1 MEKMK
6 TISILSMATALV
18 SAKRAMLAAS
28 VAVIVA
34 IFYTASESNTA
45 TDEVLFRKAGEY
57 DLEYPQGKPLAVDVN
72 SDGWIDIL
80 TTSGAGR
87 KLFTFSVFLN
97 NGDGTLTLDASYEIL
112 GTDVTNAD
120 FDGDGDVDLAVS
132 TDFYY
137 SRAEEATLT
146 IFFNDGEGNFI
157 ERGRYPLK
165 GNSTAIL
172 SGDLDGDGDS
182 DIAVAQEEHMDL
194 FFNDGEG
201 SFPARGAIAP
211 RMFTQ
216 LYYFLSG
223 ADFDGDGDLD
233 LAYGEQTI
241 GALGGYHSGFFV
253 QFNQGQAIF
262 ADPVGYWNENVHS
275 PVIMAEDFNGDGHT
289 DICALVRSWIPGPY
303 DPNPPEK
310 IFVFLNHG
318 DGVFGELIEI
328 LSGGSRN
335 VSGLTTKADI
345 KLLFG
350 TTGDIDLDGSVD
362 VVVTS
367 GDYSSSGPIYPF
379 LNRGDGTFVMCSG
392 IPAGDHTWIPALAD
406 LDNDGDP
413 DLMTIDMDWE
423 SFISTGEATPVLK
436 VFLNTTIER
445 HPTYVEDA
453 EDEEKRPRIGGWSVL
468 DQNVPNPF
476 NAQTVITYDLARLEE
491 VMLTIY
497 DIQGR
502 RVRIL
507 VREHQ
512 EPGRHSVVWDAR
524 DGEEK
529 RCSNGVYYYVLE
541 TQGAR
546 HVKRMVLIK

>member
-1 MEKMK
+1 MRA
-6 TISILSMATALV
+6 TRLAVSI
-18 SAKRAMLAAS
+18 
-28 VAVIVA
+28 AVLVA
-34 IFYTASESNTA
+34 IHYTESESR
-45 TDEVLFRKAGEY
+45 TDTDDLLFRKAGEY
-57 DLEYPQGKPLAVDVN
+57 NLEYAQGQPLAVDVN
-72 SDGWIDIL
+72 NDGWIDIL

-87 KLFTFSVFLN
+87 KPFTFSVFLN
-97 NGDGTLTLDASYEIL
+97 NGDGTLTLDATYEIL
-112 GTDVTNAD
+112 GTDVANAD

-137 SRAEEATLT
+137 SRAEEAILT

-157 ERGRYPLK
+157 EGGRYPLK

-172 SGDLDGDGDS
+172 SDDLDSDGDA
-182 DIAVAQEEHMDL
+182 DIAVAAEERIDL
-194 FFNDGEG
+194 FFNDGEAH
-201 SFPARGAIAP
+201 FPVRGVIDHY
-211 RMFTQ
+211 REGGDD
-216 LYYFLSG
+216 LYYFLLG

-233 LAYGEQTI
+233 LVYAEESI
-241 GALGGYHSGFFV
+241 GAIGGYRAGFYV
-253 QFNQGQAIF
+253 EFNDGQGGF
-262 ADPVGYWNENVHS
+262 SERVGYSNQNAKAPCILV
-275 PVIMAEDFNGDGHT
+275 EDFNGDGHT
-289 DICALVRSWIPGPY
+289 DVCALGRSWYPGPY

-318 DGVFGELIEI
+318 DGVFGDLIEI
-328 LSGGSRN
+328 LSGGSRE
-335 VSGLTTKADI
+335 VSAVTTKADI
-345 KLLFG
+345 KLLVG
-350 TTGDIDLDGSVD
+350 ATGDVNLDGSVD

-406 LDNDGDP
+406 LDNDGDL

-476 NAQTVITYDLARLEE
+476 NAQTVITYDLAVSGE

-497 DIQGR
+497 DIQGG

-529 RCSNGVYYYVLE
+529 RCSNGVYFYALE